1 MHLSDEELLGGGTAA
16 IARPPARGRWD
27 LVLLDR
33 DGTLNVHRPGYIE
46 RPEDLQILPGAAAA
60 VRSLN
65 DRGIP
70 VAIITNQ
77 QGVGKGVMDA
87 TALVAVHRA
96 LIAALEPARIDA
108 FAVCPHLAG
117 TCFCRKPAD
126 GLFRHILDRAP
137 WADPRRCVMVGDS
150 DSDLQP
156 ALALGMAVVKVDGRR
171 LMLDKNSVTRV
182 LKV

>member
-1 MHLSDEELLGGGTAA
+1 MHLSDAELLGAGTAG
-16 IARPPARGRWD
+16 IPQPSARGRWD

-46 RPEDLQILPGAAAA
+46 RPEDLQVLPGAAAA

-65 DRGIP
+65 DHGIP
-70 VAIITNQ
+70 VAIVTNQ
-77 QGVGKGVMDA
+77 QGVGKGLMDA
-87 TALVAVHRA
+87 AALVAVHRA
-96 LIAALEPARIDA
+96 LIEGLQPGRIDA

-117 TCFCRKPAD
+117 TCACRKPAD

-156 ALALGMAVVKVDGRR
+156 ALGLGMAVVKVDGRER
-171 LMLDKNSVTRV
+171 LLDKNSMTRL